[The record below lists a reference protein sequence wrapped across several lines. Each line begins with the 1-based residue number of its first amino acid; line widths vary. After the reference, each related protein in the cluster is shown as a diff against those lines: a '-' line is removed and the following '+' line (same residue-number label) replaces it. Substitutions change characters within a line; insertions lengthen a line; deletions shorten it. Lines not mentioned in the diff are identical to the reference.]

1 MEIKIQPA
9 SLVFGRQKVFM
20 LNKNNEEKWM
30 IVKSSKKVP
39 QKHFE
44 MFVKAFNLRIAS
56 GFTKMDG
63 RK

>member
-1 MEIKIQPA
+1 
-9 SLVFGRQKVFM
+9 
-20 LNKNNEEKWM
+20 M
-30 IVKSSKKVP
+30 IVKRSKKVP

-63 RK
+63 RKKFTKVLNSEEKFKTESGVSDYESYIV

>member
-1 MEIKIQPA
+1 MK
-9 SLVFGRQKVFM
+9 
-20 LNKNNEEKWM
+20 EKLM